1 MAPRRGESSSQE
13 LVVTGG
19 LKGADQPTQIGTVPI
34 LNKLNYQ
41 VWASWMRLHLE
52 GLELWD
58 AIESENVVRKKDRQ
72 VMSIL
77 FSTISDEVMREL
89 DVEKTA
95 KQTWLTL
102 KVKSG
107 GVSRICKARIQ
118 SLKRDY
124 ENLSMDDDDLFL
136 DYFGK
141 LSCVVNELRS
151 LGEVITDAEV
161 AAKLLRSVSGK
172 FDAITTSIE
181 QFQDLETITLEEVI
195 GTLKVHEDK
204 LKARMVK
211 REEKALLAK
220 TFIKEKKKDHDPSN
234 GRGPG
239 QGRGK
244 GRGRNSPRNSEEDE
258 DEKPKDKSKVT
269 CYNCQGKGHF
279 ANECRKPK
287 KERPKKDAQEK
298 AHLAEEEK
306 ETTLLMAIETSDEV
320 LLQGISQC
328 DLSKGMWYLDT
339 SASRHMTGG
348 RELICDLDDSY
359 KGII

>member
-1 MAPRRGESSSQE
+1 M
-13 LVVTGG
+13 
-19 LKGADQPTQIGTVPI
+19 K
-34 LNKLNYQ
+34 
-41 VWASWMRLHLE
+41 
-52 GLELWD
+52 D

-77 FSTISDEVMREL
+77 FSTISDEVTREL

-107 GVSRICKARIQ
+107 GVSRIRKARIQ

-124 ENLSMDDDDLFL
+124 VNLSMDDDDLFL

-161 AAKLLRSVSGK
+161 AAKLLRSISGK
-172 FDAITTSIE
+172 FNVITTSIE

-211 REEKALLAK
+211 REEKSLLAK
-220 TFIKEKKKDHDPSN
+220 AFIKEKKKDHDPSN
-234 GRGPG
+234 GRGCG
-239 QGRGK
+239 
-244 GRGRNSPRNSEEDE
+244 
-258 DEKPKDKSKVT
+258 
-269 CYNCQGKGHF
+269 
-279 ANECRKPK
+279 
-287 KERPKKDAQEK
+287 
-298 AHLAEEEK
+298 
-306 ETTLLMAIETSDEV
+306 
-320 LLQGISQC
+320 
-328 DLSKGMWYLDT
+328 
-339 SASRHMTGG
+339 
-348 RELICDLDDSY
+348 
-359 KGII
+359 

>member
-19 LKGADQPTQIGTVPI
+19 LKGADQPTQIGTFPI

-41 VWASWMRLHLE
+41 VWASRMRLHLE

-58 AIESENVVRKKDRQ
+58 AIESENVVRKKDQQ

-77 FSTISDEVMREL
+77 FSTISDEVTREL

-107 GVSRICKARIQ
+107 GVSRIRKARIQ

-136 DYFGK
+136 DYFGR

-151 LGEVITDAEV
+151 LGGVITDAEV
-161 AAKLLRSVSGK
+161 AAKLLRSVSSK

-220 TFIKEKKKDHDPSN
+220 AFIKEKKKDHDPLN
-234 GRGPG
+234 GRGG
-239 QGRGK
+239 
-244 GRGRNSPRNSEEDE
+244 GRGRSRGCGRNN
-258 DEKPKDKSKVT
+258 P
-269 CYNCQGKGHF
+269 
-279 ANECRKPK
+279 
-287 KERPKKDAQEK
+287 
-298 AHLAEEEK
+298 
-306 ETTLLMAIETSDEV
+306 
-320 LLQGISQC
+320 
-328 DLSKGMWYLDT
+328 
-339 SASRHMTGG
+339 
-348 RELICDLDDSY
+348 
-359 KGII
+359 